1 MRNELDNFWVEPDD
15 VGVSEGFGVGF
26 WYDLV
31 VTGDYSG
38 GGRRE
43 GFVEGLGFVVIEVGH
58 ERNFVF
64 YRYVVEDGL
73 GVMGSVVRRNLI
85 RLIITIK

>member
-1 MRNELDNFWVEPDD
+1 M
-15 VGVSEGFGVGF
+15 
-26 WYDLV
+26 
-31 VTGDYSG
+31 
-38 GGRRE
+38 
-43 GFVEGLGFVVIEVGH
+43 IEVGH

-73 GVMGSVVRRNLI
+73 VVMGSVVRRNLI